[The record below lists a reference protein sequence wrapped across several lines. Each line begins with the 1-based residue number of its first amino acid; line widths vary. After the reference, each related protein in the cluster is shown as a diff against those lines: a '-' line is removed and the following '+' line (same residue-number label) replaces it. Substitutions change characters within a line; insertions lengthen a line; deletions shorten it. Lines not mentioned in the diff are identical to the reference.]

1 MLQVLLGQSDLYSIS
16 EQAQMAIEGGCQW
29 LVLQCGSMSDA
40 ALREVA
46 RELVPLCT
54 ENQTILTLQAQPE
67 MVRELGVHGILCP
80 VGMDPV
86 AVRNLF
92 GAEAIIG
99 AVCEDPDAIVGYD
112 KADIDYVAMTM
123 PNPAEIIDKVRR
135 KGALIPFV
143 ALGDYTLEE
152 AKALRMAGYDGVCT
166 GRSIFE
172 APSPED
178 YTQAFLKALEI

>member
-1 MLQVLLGQSDLYSIS
+1 MLQVLLGHSDRYSIS

-29 LVLQCGSMSDA
+29 LVLQSGSMSDSD
-40 ALREVA
+40 LREVA

-54 ENQTILTLQAQPE
+54 ENQTILTLQAQPDI
-67 MVRELGVHGILCP
+67 VRELGVHGILCP
-80 VGMDPV
+80 AGTDPI
-86 AVRNLF
+86 AVRSIF

-99 AVCEDPDAIVGYD
+99 AVCEDSETIVAYD
-112 KADIDYVAMTM
+112 KADIDYVAMTT
-123 PNPAEIIDKVRR
+123 PHPADIIAKVRR
-135 KGALIPFV
+135 QGALIPFV
-143 ALGDYTLEE
+143 ALGDYSLED

-178 YTQAFLKALEI
+178 YVQSFLQALEI